1 MSLVKVVRQNALL
14 CSLVRQNALLCSLLT
29 ILIIFYSISG
39 CKPDTQRQCELYV
52 FAAMSLS
59 DALTEIGEQFTEEH
73 NIRVHYNFAASSTL
87 QRQIEKGA
95 SADVFISASPIQ
107 TDALNALGLL
117 KDGSRTD
124 VLTNR
129 LVIVSQKSTKINI
142 ENIAELLDTSIKRI
156 AIGHPEIVPA
166 GSYAREALEHF
177 GLWEKV
183 KPKLIFGTDVRATL
197 AYLTS
202 GNVDIAIVYETDTKI
217 IDKVKVLF
225 KIPDETHSEI
235 VYPAVIIKNSTKKD
249 LVETF
254 LTFLKE
260 PIATD
265 IFEQHGFTCL
275 TPTTA
280 K

>member
-1 MSLVKVVRQNALL
+1 M
-14 CSLVRQNALLCSLLT
+14 CSLVI
-29 ILIIFYSISG
+29 ILFTFYGISG
-39 CKPDTQRQCELYV
+39 CISEKENQPELQV
-52 FAAMSLS
+52 SAAISLS
-59 DALTEIGEQFTEEH
+59 DALKDIAIQFTKKH
-73 NIRVHYNFAASSTL
+73 DVRLYYNFAASSTL

-107 TDALNALGLL
+107 VDALKALGLL
-117 KDGSRTD
+117 EDGSRTD

-129 LVIVSQKSTKINI
+129 LVVVTHENTDFSA
-142 ENIAELLDTSIKRI
+142 ENITELQDASIERI

-166 GSYAREALEHF
+166 GSYAKEALEHS

-183 KPKLIFGTDVRATL
+183 KSKLIHGSHVRATL

-202 GNVDIAIVYETDTKI
+202 ENVDVAIVYETDTKVT
-217 IDKVKVLF
+217 DKVKVILE
-225 KIPDETHSEI
+225 IPDETYSRI
-235 VYPAVIIKNSTKKD
+235 VYPAVILKNSNNKA
-249 LVETF
+249 LAERF
-254 LTFLKE
+254 LTFIKE

-275 TPTTA
+275 SPTSN